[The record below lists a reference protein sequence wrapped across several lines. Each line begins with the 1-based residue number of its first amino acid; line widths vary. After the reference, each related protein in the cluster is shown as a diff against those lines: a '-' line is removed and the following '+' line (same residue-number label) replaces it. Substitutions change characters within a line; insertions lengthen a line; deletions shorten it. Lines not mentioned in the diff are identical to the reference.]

1 MASPLPSA
9 TASRESSP
17 PPHAEQD
24 LGKPATWKEASS
36 SSDALTPHYWKGKGK
51 STDGDVE
58 GSDTALSDDPAV
70 SDSSANG
77 PYPPIPDEEAESRR
91 IQETLQRWEIAERQ
105 RRKAARES
113 TQAPAAPSLMGDV
126 TRRASLLWSGRK
138 PRPAEANEGLGKHA
152 VLNSRES
159 IDVPLDDIA
168 TASSPAPSPTPTA
181 ATSPFADAQAQVRN
195 PFMASSEYLESPVPP
210 SQQEMGALMVASDT
224 GTLSPLSHS
233 KPPPPKPIN
242 IPPPRT
248 PPPRVDSP
256 PRLADAPPVSSQKDT
271 NAASKDT
278 RWWHDWLCGCSEGP
292 DRGGDYQAGRTN
304 PFE

>member
-17 PPHAEQD
+17 PPHAERD
-24 LGKPATWKEASS
+24 LGKPTAWKEASS

-58 GSDTALSDDPAV
+58 GSDAAV
-70 SDSSANG
+70 SDSSVNG

-113 TQAPAAPSLMGDV
+113 TQAAAAPSLMGDV

-181 ATSPFADAQAQVRN
+181 ATSPFADAQAPFRN
-195 PFMASSEYLESPVPP
+195 PFMASSEYLESPIPLI
-210 SQQEMGALMVASDT
+210 QQEMGALMIASDT